1 MKTPKTER
9 NKSANDSEITDNS
22 TVESKEKKG
31 TGRRLLD
38 AILSKNS
45 NRKLN
50 PGRRIA
56 YSDRRSGIVR
66 RSGSDRRIN
75 TDHGYDG
82 PTSRF
87 TIDRRLNL
95 KDRRDKS

>member
-1 MKTPKTER
+1 METPKTER
-9 NKSANDSEITDNS
+9 NKFANDSEITDNS
-22 TVESKEKKG
+22 TVKSNKKKG

-50 PGRRIA
+50 HDRRIGH
-56 YSDRRSGIVR
+56 SNR

-75 TDHGYDG
+75 TNHGYEG

-95 KDRRDKS
+95 KDRRNKD